1 MEPLKNM
8 GITNE
13 LTLDELKEQANL
25 ATQETG
31 ESYEVIYF
39 SEEKDCPHESEYY
52 GVDITGVGGYMMVGE
67 GFFKGSSPV
76 YKVAWQYRK

>member
-13 LTLDELKEQANL
+13 LTLDELKEYANL

-39 SEEKDCPHESEYY
+39 SEEKDCPHKSEY
-52 GVDITGVGGYMMVGE
+52 
-67 GFFKGSSPV
+67 
-76 YKVAWQYRK
+76 